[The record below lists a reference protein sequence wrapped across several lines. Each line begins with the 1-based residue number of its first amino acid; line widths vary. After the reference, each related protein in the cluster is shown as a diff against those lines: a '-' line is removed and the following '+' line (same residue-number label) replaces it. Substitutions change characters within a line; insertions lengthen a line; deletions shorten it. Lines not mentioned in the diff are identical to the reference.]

1 MPSVRPLVSVLI
13 APVTRSHKIND
24 QDHVLPQE
32 GAAFPHEHL
41 PRYFAKSG
49 PVDADPRKTKKD
61 GGGKRNWGRSGDEV
75 QDYGYNFTNTR
86 RHSNSSAQGIADF
99 TTKFEAIEPEPVF
112 EENLHGPLDASPMNE
127 ELVTKVDSI
136 NSANTEEGTQAIS
149 SAL

>member
-1 MPSVRPLVSVLI
+1 
-13 APVTRSHKIND
+13 
-24 QDHVLPQE
+24 
-32 GAAFPHEHL
+32 PHEHL

-136 NSANTEEGTQAIS
+136 NS
-149 SAL
+149 

>member
-1 MPSVRPLVSVLI
+1 MARYPVFYKKSVHWSFYR
-13 APVTRSHKIND
+13 
-24 QDHVLPQE
+24 
-32 GAAFPHEHL
+32 
-41 PRYFAKSG
+41 
-49 PVDADPRKTKKD
+49 
-61 GGGKRNWGRSGDEV
+61 GRSGDEV